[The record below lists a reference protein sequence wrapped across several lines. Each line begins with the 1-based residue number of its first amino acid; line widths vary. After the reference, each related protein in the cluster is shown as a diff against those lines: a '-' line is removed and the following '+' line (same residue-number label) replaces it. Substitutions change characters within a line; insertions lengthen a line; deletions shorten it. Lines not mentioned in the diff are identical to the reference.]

1 MVWLI
6 AIVSIIVV
14 LQILYIGLVRKDV
27 ENGFLSQDMKLNRF
41 GTTLGEL
48 RRKTDTTSSNTDHL
62 HDRVRRLENE
72 LKAVQFLCTKLMAE
86 KQEKEDEKQIF

>member
-27 ENGFLSQDMKLNRF
+27 ENGFLSQDMKLN
-41 GTTLGEL
+41 GS
-48 RRKTDTTSSNTDHL
+48 KTS
-62 HDRVRRLENE
+62 
-72 LKAVQFLCTKLMAE
+72 
-86 KQEKEDEKQIF
+86 